1 MNPVDLILDRP
12 HCFFLIEE
20 ADLVGLGLVDQK
32 SGFVD
37 IIDDV
42 LGERPLLR
50 DHIELQIGSPHEHKQ
65 LEILIEITGHVP
77 LGAALREDPQSQ
89 LQLGLFEPLHVGLRQ
104 REVEDPQFDF
114 SELGRVVGD
123 FDVDAARDLAGVVDD
138 VAGDA
143 MRCPRMVEKRIDIVS
158 TVPNHVL
165 PLLQLKHQS
174 RGVLRH
180 FNQKNL
186 VNRCSRRRGCGTA
199 FGDLP
204 QRHVA
209 GKRGLDFRSAEIFDE
224 DVEVPLEVRLRLG
237 GLHVQ
242 IICLLASHKHNTIV
256 ERQYGTASGSP
267 QRVDLTF

>member
-1 MNPVDLILDRP
+1 MNPADLIFDRS

-37 IIDDV
+37 IVDDV
-42 LGERPLLR
+42 LGERPLPAN
-50 DHIELQIGSPHEHKQ
+50 HIELQIGSPHQHKQ
-65 LEILIEITGHVP
+65 LEVLIEITRHVP
-77 LGAALREDPQSQ
+77 LAAALREDTQSQ
-89 LQLGLFEPLHVGLRQ
+89 LQLALLEPLHVRLRQ
-104 REVEDPQFDF
+104 REVEDPQFHF

-123 FDVDAARDLAGVVDD
+123 FEVDAARGLAAVVDD

-143 MRCPRMVEKRIDIVS
+143 MRCPRMAEKRIDIVS
-158 TVPNHVL
+158 TVPNHAL

-174 RGVLRH
+174 RGVFRH
-180 FNQKNL
+180 FDQKNL
-186 VNRCSRRRGCGTA
+186 VDRCSRRRGRGTA

-209 GKRGLDFRSAEIFDE
+209 GKRGLDFRCVEMFDE

-242 IICLLASHKHNTIV
+242 IIRSLASHRHNIIGKDN
-256 ERQYGTASGSP
+256 R
-267 QRVDLTF
+267 